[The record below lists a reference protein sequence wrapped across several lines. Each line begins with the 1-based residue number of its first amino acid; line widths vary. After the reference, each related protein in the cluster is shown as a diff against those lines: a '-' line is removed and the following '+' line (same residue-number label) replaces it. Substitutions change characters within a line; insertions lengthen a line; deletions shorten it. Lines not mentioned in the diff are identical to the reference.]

1 MSDVLKNPKRNKQ
14 EIKKNRYVPEYK
26 KYGIIP
32 NNFSE
37 SKVIVIPNSK
47 KNINTKLD
55 KIVSSNNTLPQLFTS
70 NKMQNNKDYVD
81 PYNSEIEFYTAET
94 NIQED
99 NYESN
104 DPSETVTSD
113 TDDDSSQSD
122 DASYDELNDTDSLAD
137 DGDDSV
143 DLKEDDSDR
152 CILIVDNDIISISS
166 FEDIQF
172 QVESLIFGTHPK
184 FNKLIQAEAI
194 KVYRRLNIKVG
205 VFLE

>member
-47 KNINTKLD
+47 KNINNKLD
-55 KIVSSNNTLPQLFTS
+55 KVVSSNNTLPQLFTS
-70 NKMQNNKDYVD
+70 DKMQNDKDYVD
-81 PYNSEIEFYTAET
+81 PYDSEIEFYTAET
-94 NIQED
+94 NIKEI
-99 NYESN
+99 NYASNNLNES
-104 DPSETVTSD
+104 DDSD
-113 TDDDSSQSD
+113 IDDDKSSHDDVVSD
-122 DASYDELNDTDSLAD
+122 DDAYSASLN
-137 DGDDSV
+137 
-143 DLKEDDSDR
+143 EDDSDR

-184 FNKLIQAEAI
+184 FNKLIQAENI
-194 KVYRRLNIKVG
+194 KVYKRLNIKVG